1 MAEDAAPASEH
12 VAGLVRSEARPR
24 YLASLFAPALARP
37 ALLAL
42 AAFDVETARIPH
54 LVREPMAG
62 EIRLQWWRDALAAP
76 AGVASGHPVAD
87 PLRAAIERWRLPITA
102 FEAFLEART
111 ADLYDD
117 AFPDMASF
125 EGYAGET
132 SGALVQLAAI
142 VLAAGEDPGS
152 GTAAGHAG
160 VALALADLLANVPRA
175 VARHRLPVPADL
187 AGTFGID
194 PEALFAGGDRPR
206 LGAALGELGRRA
218 VGHLDRVAELL
229 PGLPAAVVPAFLP
242 LAVLRPRFA
251 RMAAADWDPMRS
263 VVRPS
268 PLGEFWRVWRAARR
282 PGRI

>member
-1 MAEDAAPASEH
+1 MADAGTSASEH
-12 VAGLVRSEARPR
+12 VTALVRGEARPR
-24 YLASLFAPALARP
+24 YLASLFAPDWARP

-42 AAFDVETARIPH
+42 AAFDLETARIPL
-54 LVREPMAG
+54 LVHEPMAG

-76 AGVASGHPVAD
+76 AGVSSGHPVAD
-87 PLRAAIERWRLPITA
+87 PLRAAIERWRLPLTA

-132 SGALVQLAAI
+132 SGALVQLGAI
-142 VLAAGEDPGS
+142 VLAGGEDPGT

-160 VALALADLLANVPRA
+160 VALALGDLFAGVPRA

-187 AGTFGID
+187 AKAFGID
-194 PEALFAGGDRPR
+194 PEALFAGGDQPG
-206 LGAALGELGRRA
+206 LGVALGELRRRA
-218 VGHLDRVAELL
+218 VGHLDRVAALL
-229 PGLPAAVVPAFLP
+229 PGLPSAVVPAFLP
-242 LAVLRPRFA
+242 LAALRPRLA
-251 RMAAADWDPMRS
+251 GMASEGWDPLRS
-263 VVRPS
+263 VVRTS
-268 PLGEFWRVWRAARR
+268 PLVEFWRVWRAARR